1 MKLWK
6 KAFAL
11 ATLAVLCLAAS
22 GIFAGVGEAAFKSE
36 YKMHVNVG
44 ENTAWGQSAAMFAE
58 KVKEYTEGKVNIK
71 IYWSA
76 QLISGKQ
83 ASELMFIRN
92 GTIDF
97 SLTGTSN
104 FASVLTPFDIFNLP
118 FFISNHKDK
127 FKAYDALIFGET
139 GKALA
144 ELAREKGGTTIIYW
158 TENGFRELHYGDK
171 RKAIAEPE
179 DMKGLKIRYV
189 SSPLYQDTFQAL
201 SANPM
206 VINWNEA
213 LQGFQQGLVD
223 GGENTY
229 SIIVNYK
236 VYEFHKQ
243 MTEWSYAV
251 PGMFFCANNKI
262 WDGFGPEV
270 QAQVSKA
277 AVEAGD
283 WLRAVSRLG
292 LDDGWGES
300 YLKSVGMFPP
310 DPAIAPADPYAFL
323 EEKGVKINR
332 LTPEQL
338 AAFQKVVEPVYE
350 KWVPRIGAELVE
362 TARREM
368 AATN

>member
-1 MKLWK
+1 MKMTWRKMLVLSIL
-6 KAFAL
+6 AL
-11 ATLAVLCLAAS
+11 LSLSAA
-22 GIFAGVGEAAFKSE
+22 AMAAEAAFKPE

-44 ENTAWGQSAAMFAE
+44 ENTAWGQSALMFAE
-58 KVKEYTEGKVNIK
+58 RVKEYTEGKVNIK

-104 FASVLTPFDIFNLP
+104 FASVLPSFDIFNLP

-139 GKALA
+139 GKSLA
-144 ELAREKGGTTIIYW
+144 GIAREKGGTTIIYW
-158 TENGFRELHYGDK
+158 TENGFRELHYGGA
-171 RKAIAEPE
+171 RKAILEPE

-251 PGMFFCANNKI
+251 PGMFFCANNKA
-262 WDGFGPEV
+262 WDEFGPEV
-270 QAQVSKA
+270 QAQISKA

-310 DPAIAPADPYAFL
+310 DPAIAPLDVYGFL
-323 EEKGVKINR
+323 EEKGVKINH
-332 LTPEQL
+332 LTPEQY

-350 KWVPRIGAELVE
+350 KWVPRIGKELVE
-362 TARREM
+362 TAEKEM
-368 AATN
+368 TATE